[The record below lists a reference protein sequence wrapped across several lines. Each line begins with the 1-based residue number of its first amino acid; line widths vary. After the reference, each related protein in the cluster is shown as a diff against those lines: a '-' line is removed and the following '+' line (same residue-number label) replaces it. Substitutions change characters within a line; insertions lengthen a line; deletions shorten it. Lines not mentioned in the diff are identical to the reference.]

1 MCNCASPSVR
11 CNCPS
16 YTSAVYSH
24 SFISTVCS
32 FTQYNLHIRS
42 LANTVNGPPAS
53 ALRKAVTTCI
63 MPCLLYGAEAWLEG
77 RTKNPLTNRS
87 DQPPAVST
95 RIGWHLKAL
104 NQTLTIAARA
114 ILPAWKTYPGWA
126 LFRDAGLPSALIALE
141 EAKLR
146 FALHLQTVDKNHP
159 LTARIKIP
167 VLQRGRGAGGLQK
180 PHSKVQRLGM
190 ILPTTP
196 RHTLMAPHYSPG
208 CRTDPTNGIA
218 KAEAANSFTK
228 WWDTLT
234 YQDVTIFSDESE
246 QHTDDERFVTYG
258 YAIYQAQTQIAIG
271 RGSLNSQSHVFD
283 AKVVG
288 AWRGLQ
294 HAIRLAPH
302 GHRRLWMCIDS
313 TSVIW
318 GIRSNAP
325 TSSQW
330 AFLECQTAMAVFNI
344 QARWSPGHTGI
355 IRNEAADRLADAE
368 AKAPSQPY
376 GMAAEPT
383 ASGVHSIAKSLLI
396 AARQCWWDQT
406 QTQIS
411 AWYRQWELPYQTTK
425 TPIELTLPRLI
436 LAQLLAIWSRH
447 GDFAWYHTKFRHN
460 TAELNCSCGRLNT

>member
-24 SFISTVCS
+24 SCISTVCS

-63 MPCLLYGAEAWLEG
+63 MPCLLYGAEAWFEG

-218 KAEAANSFTK
+218 KAEAAKSFTK
-228 WWDTLT
+228 WWDCNDAGKTRDPNLAWSHSEAYGSAWENRNLGSIDT
-234 YQDVTIFSDESE
+234 YRSCT
-246 QHTDDERFVTYG
+246 
-258 YAIYQAQTQIAIG
+258 
-271 RGSLNSQSHVFD
+271 
-283 AKVVG
+283 K
-288 AWRGLQ
+288 GLQ
-294 HAIRLAPH
+294 K
-302 GHRRLWMCIDS
+302 
-313 TSVIW
+313 
-318 GIRSNAP
+318 
-325 TSSQW
+325 
-330 AFLECQTAMAVFNI
+330 TAYLHLGDCNVKY
-344 QARWSPGHTGI
+344 T
-355 IRNEAADRLADAE
+355 
-368 AKAPSQPY
+368 KA
-376 GMAAEPT
+376 M
-383 ASGVHSIAKSLLI
+383 K
-396 AARQCWWDQT
+396 C
-406 QTQIS
+406 
-411 AWYRQWELPYQTTK
+411 
-425 TPIELTLPRLI
+425 
-436 LAQLLAIWSRH
+436 
-447 GDFAWYHTKFRHN
+447 
-460 TAELNCSCGRLNT
+460 